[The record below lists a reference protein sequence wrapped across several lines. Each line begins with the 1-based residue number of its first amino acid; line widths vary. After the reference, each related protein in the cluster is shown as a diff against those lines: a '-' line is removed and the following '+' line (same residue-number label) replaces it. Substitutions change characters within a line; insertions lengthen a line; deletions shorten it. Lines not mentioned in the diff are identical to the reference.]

1 MHQHNL
7 SDWTYVSRNKK
18 CMIRL
23 IFVAFSIAVM
33 GKFSMSEVE
42 VEKKELKELKDTTD
56 TINSDLL
63 AIDFCGEAIPL
74 SELRIAQ
81 RYQKMIR
88 NYDTPEFR
96 KLMTNT
102 EKRMKT
108 VENIL
113 KKYEVPSDFKYIP
126 IIESAMNNEVKS
138 HRGAGGYWQFMPST
152 AKSLGLV
159 VDSNRDDRKH
169 LIKSTHAAAKYLKSL
184 HKQLGSWTLVAAAY
198 NAGPQHIQDRMLRQN
213 KNDYFKLKLN
223 AETTKYM
230 YKLVAVKEW
239 FSNPERS
246 REWGSGDVVDRIAEI
261 KLDAK
266 SDLVKSDSK
275 AITRLTVGS

>member
-1 MHQHNL
+1 
-7 SDWTYVSRNKK
+7 
-18 CMIRL
+18 MIRL

-33 GKFSMSEVE
+33 GKLSMSEVE
-42 VEKKELKELKDTTD
+42 VEKKELKELTELKDTTD

-81 RYQKMIR
+81 RYQTMIR

-96 KLMTNT
+96 KLMTNS
-102 EKRMKT
+102 EKRMRT
-108 VENIL
+108 VETIL
-113 KKYEVPSDFKYIP
+113 KKYGVPADFKYIP

-159 VDSNRDDRKH
+159 VDSERDDRKH
-169 LIKSTHAAAKYLKSL
+169 LVKSTHAAAKYLVSL

-198 NAGPQHIQDRMLRQN
+198 NAGPQHIQDRMQRQN

-230 YKLVAVKEW
+230 YKLIAVKEW

-246 REWGSGDVVDRIAEI
+246 REWGSGEVVERIAET
-261 KLDAK
+261 KPDTK
-266 SDLVKSDSK
+266 KDLVKYDPNTVVRL
-275 AITRLTVGS
+275 ITGS